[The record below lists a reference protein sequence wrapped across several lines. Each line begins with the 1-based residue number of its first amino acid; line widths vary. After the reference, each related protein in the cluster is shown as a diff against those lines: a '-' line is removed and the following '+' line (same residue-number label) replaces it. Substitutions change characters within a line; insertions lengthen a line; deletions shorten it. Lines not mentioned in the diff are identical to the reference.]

1 MGVFH
6 NWGDYSMRNFNKFYE
21 EMTSVGSVAGL
32 TGEPPVHL
40 KKKKKK
46 PDVVK
51 RFMANR
57 KEHKGVTHRK

>member
-1 MGVFH
+1 
-6 NWGDYSMRNFNKFYE
+6 MRNFNKFYE

-46 PDVVK
+46 KPDVVK

>member
-1 MGVFH
+1 
-6 NWGDYSMRNFNKFYE
+6 MRNFNKFYE

-46 PDVVK
+46 KTDVVK
-51 RFMANR
+51 RFMDNR
-57 KEHKGVTHRK
+57 KEQNRK